1 MLDVQLFD
9 LQSFLPLPYQ
19 EALLPRLK
27 GAHEKLQNGSGLGG
41 EFTGWVHLPRTY
53 DRRNLPESK
62 PPPERFKATLKRWW
76 SSASAAAT

>member
-41 EFTGWVHLPRTY
+41 ELTG
-53 DRRNLPESK
+53 RNLPESK